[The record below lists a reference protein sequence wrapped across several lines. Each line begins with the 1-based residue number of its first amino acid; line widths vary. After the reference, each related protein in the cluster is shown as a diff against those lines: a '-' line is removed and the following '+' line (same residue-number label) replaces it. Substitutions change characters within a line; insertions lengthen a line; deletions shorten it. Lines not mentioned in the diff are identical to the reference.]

1 MECGAGG
8 CASGEPGGAAARRH
22 GPRERAEQG
31 GEAVRGKFGGGE
43 ELCACCAELAEGA
56 RRAEAVFDYSA
67 ATDCRVLL
75 ARHRAAAHGTPLP
88 RA

>member
-1 MECGAGG
+1 M
-8 CASGEPGGAAARRH
+8 
-22 GPRERAEQG
+22 
-31 GEAVRGKFGGGE
+31 RGKFGGGE

>member
-1 MECGAGG
+1 MRTATV
-8 CASGEPGGAAARRH
+8 
-22 GPRERAEQG
+22 
-31 GEAVRGKFGGGE
+31 AVREAEVCGR
-43 ELCACCAELAEGA
+43 CAELTERE

-75 ARHRAAAHGTPLP
+75 ARHRAATHGTPLR